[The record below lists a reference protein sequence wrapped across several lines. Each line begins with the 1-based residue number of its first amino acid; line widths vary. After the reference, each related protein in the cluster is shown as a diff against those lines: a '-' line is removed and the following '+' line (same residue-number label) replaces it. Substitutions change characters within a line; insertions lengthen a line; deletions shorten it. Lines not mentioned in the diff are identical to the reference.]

1 MNDITKY
8 KKMIRSM
15 FPIYGPY
22 EKRFYSDL
30 KQNIAEFVDN
40 RENIE
45 FSDLQEEFG
54 SPAAII
60 QDYLDNVNSDY
71 LIKQLSRTKY
81 IRISCFFVIL
91 GIISILAVWSIT
103 NYFSYKSFQ
112 DNLPAIEQTTIE
124 YIN

>member
-30 KQNIAEFVDN
+30 KQNIAEFVGN

-81 IRISCFFVIL
+81 IRISCSFIIL
-91 GIISILAVWSIT
+91 GIISILAVWGIT
-103 NYFSYKSFQ
+103 NYLSYKTFQ
-112 DNLPAIEQTTIE
+112 ENLPAIEQTTIE

>member
-81 IRISCFFVIL
+81 IRISCSFIIL
-91 GIISILAVWSIT
+91 GIISILAVWGIT
-103 NYFSYKSFQ
+103 NYLSYKTFQ
-112 DNLPAIEQTTIE
+112 ENLPAIEQTTIE